1 MRPTHGSLVSRAFH
15 SSRCTHAVFL
25 TVLMTCT
32 PRMDAAA
39 ATFTETPEFGTA
51 NTICVVWADLDSDAD
66 LDLIVGNYFNQ
77 ANPIYWNQG
86 DGTFALGPN
95 VGAGS
100 SFAVAAFD
108 FDNDG
113 DLDVAVG
120 NGSNQQ
126 NWLFENDGTGVF
138 SQRNEFGLRST
149 VALAAAD
156 FDLDGDLDLAI
167 GNGILGAN
175 QPNALFVNQGDG
187 TFVEEAQFGEMQS
200 CTLAWGDCDG
210 DGDPDLAVG
219 NGGFGTVQQNYL
231 YRNNGDGTFTAEE
244 QFGIGDTSSLAWG
257 DADNDG
263 DLDLAVANWNAGQ
276 NYLYVNDGAGTFT
289 ELPRFGLR
297 DPNTLSWGDVDND
310 GDLDLAVGNGD
321 FGSADQNYLYVND
334 GALGF
339 TEEAQFGVGSTDG
352 VSWADVDGD
361 GDLDLA
367 SGNEHTPTTN
377 YLYLNDGAVGH
388 WLEVEL
394 VGRFHELGTGYSNR
408 NAVGAKVS
416 VYEAGSLGDPGALI
430 GFREVTVTGGF
441 TSQLPLASHFGIPQD
456 GPVDLR
462 IEWPGSAGTHQVQE
476 LLGVAIDQTLVVIE
490 GLETSSVPVT
500 EPDGSHGPSR
510 SDSGMGGDGSPWLGA
525 PWPNPTRG
533 DVSVEYSLRGLGSAR
548 IGLYDAAGRCLQS
561 LHETRGSLEET
572 GTKTGVATFD
582 LSDMALASGTYF
594 LELEV
599 SGQKVERQFIV
610 VR

>member
-51 NTICVVWADLDSDAD
+51 NTICVVWADLDSDDD

-95 VGAGS
+95 LGAGS

-126 NWLFENDGTGVF
+126 NWLFENDGTGVL

-200 CTLAWGDCDG
+200 CTLAFRRG
-210 DGDPDLAVG
+210 
-219 NGGFGTVQQNYL
+219 GTV
-231 YRNNGDGTFTAEE
+231 R
-244 QFGIGDTSSLAWG
+244 
-257 DADNDG
+257 
-263 DLDLAVANWNAGQ
+263 
-276 NYLYVNDGAGTFT
+276 
-289 ELPRFGLR
+289 
-297 DPNTLSWGDVDND
+297 
-310 GDLDLAVGNGD
+310 
-321 FGSADQNYLYVND
+321 
-334 GALGF
+334 
-339 TEEAQFGVGSTDG
+339 
-352 VSWADVDGD
+352 
-361 GDLDLA
+361 
-367 SGNEHTPTTN
+367 
-377 YLYLNDGAVGH
+377 
-388 WLEVEL
+388 
-394 VGRFHELGTGYSNR
+394 
-408 NAVGAKVS
+408 
-416 VYEAGSLGDPGALI
+416 
-430 GFREVTVTGGF
+430 
-441 TSQLPLASHFGIPQD
+441 
-456 GPVDLR
+456 
-462 IEWPGSAGTHQVQE
+462 
-476 LLGVAIDQTLVVIE
+476 
-490 GLETSSVPVT
+490 
-500 EPDGSHGPSR
+500 
-510 SDSGMGGDGSPWLGA
+510 
-525 PWPNPTRG
+525 
-533 DVSVEYSLRGLGSAR
+533 
-548 IGLYDAAGRCLQS
+548 
-561 LHETRGSLEET
+561 
-572 GTKTGVATFD
+572 
-582 LSDMALASGTYF
+582 
-594 LELEV
+594 
-599 SGQKVERQFIV
+599 
-610 VR
+610 